1 MHRWLLGGYVVVL
14 TLCSAPLVAQD
25 PNWTL
30 KVPTDAPTPR
40 TFHAMAYDAARAQ
53 VVLFGGIDSNFVSHN
68 DTWVWDGTNWTQKS
82 PANSPPPSLSNFMAY
97 DAARAQ
103 VVLFGGRDS
112 NFVDNND
119 TWVWDGTNWTQKSPA
134 NSPTPRSGN
143 VMEYD
148 AARAQVVLF
157 GGVGSNNVRL
167 NDTWVWDGTNW
178 TQKSPANSPP
188 LIASHAMAY
197 DAARAQ
203 VVLFGGLDGQI
214 LQDEHPLENRDDTW
228 VWDGTNWTQKSPAN
242 SPPPRGYL
250 AMAYDAARA
259 QVVLFGG
266 INSNNFV
273 RYNDTWVWPSDSGGG
288 GTIVV
293 LPLSLSF
300 TYQEGDFGPIV
311 PQPLAVSGTGGPI
324 GFTTFASTTSGGNWL
339 SVTPTN
345 DTTPSTLSVSVAPG
359 LLAGTYNGEITILSG
374 VASNSPQHVDVTLT
388 SLDKKDFF
396 LTAPVK
402 KPDPTREYAF
412 NLGDV
417 SERCIANSVD
427 YFHTGIDYVNKN
439 ILKDKKKLPDV
450 LAAAAGR
457 VIIPKEGGSACDGPV
472 PESGFKNHG
481 LGNVVILEHSTGDG
495 VLYTLY
501 GHLSKITV
509 ASGKEVK
516 QGEKIG
522 EMGNTCTSDIHLHF
536 ELKSEGVPENPD
548 DAPCGIGT
556 CYPAAGQSCWGYTL
570 GWPDAFGYSDPAP
583 FIK

>member
-1 MHRWLLGGYVVVL
+1 MALVIAHAELVSDQTSDPRTAPQRRREAVRLGAFQQQRLEAFELRGVQQRLTAGAAGLAQPGFAVTPVSSQPLADALPRDLQSPRCLGLTTALLDQPDRFETALLQGLEIPPYAFCISHTYKDVRTPKRCHFILRDSIGGYVVFL

-40 TFHAMAYDAARAQ
+40 TF
-53 VVLFGGIDSNFVSHN
+53 
-68 DTWVWDGTNWTQKS
+68 
-82 PANSPPPSLSNFMAY
+82 
-97 DAARAQ
+97 
-103 VVLFGGRDS
+103 
-112 NFVDNND
+112 
-119 TWVWDGTNWTQKSPA
+119 
-134 NSPTPRSGN
+134 
-143 VMEYD
+143 
-148 AARAQVVLF
+148 
-157 GGVGSNNVRL
+157 
-167 NDTWVWDGTNW
+167 
-178 TQKSPANSPP
+178 
-188 LIASHAMAY
+188 HAMAY

-388 SLDKKDFF
+388 SLDKKDVF

-536 ELKSEGVPENPD
+536 ELKSEGVPEKPD